1 MSKKTTDTFSYSTE
15 ELRVIKNKYRQI
27 LRYSDI
33 TDPEKKRKIRKAF
46 NFALDAHKG
55 MRRRSGE
62 PYILHPLEV
71 ALITAKDIGLKTT
84 SIVSALLHDVVED
97 TDYTIKDIEVM
108 FGKKVSRIVDG
119 LTKISGLFTQSES
132 LQAENFRKILL
143 TLADDVRVILIKL
156 SDRLHNMRTLESMPK
171 EKQLKISSET
181 SILYAPLAHRLGLYG
196 IKDELDDLVLKY
208 KNPDAYRIISQ
219 KLESSQIN
227 RTKFFT
233 SFISPIKK
241 SLNSE
246 GLKYKM
252 LQRNKSISSIW
263 NKMQTKK
270 VNFEH
275 VYDIFA
281 VRIILD
287 SGIKEEKLDCWK
299 TYSAITNIYFPKH
312 DRFRDWISFPKANG
326 YEALHTTVMSKS
338 GKWVEVQIR
347 SVRMDEIAEKGYAAH
362 WKYKG
367 KTKGQNIVRQGK
379 TEGGLDDW
387 LTKIRELLQNPDSD
401 ALDFLDDFKL
411 NLFSDEI
418 YVFTPKGEIRTMP
431 KKSRVIDFAYSI
443 HTDIGNT
450 SIGAKINNQLVP
462 LNHTLKSG
470 DQVEILT
477 SSKQTPKETWM
488 QWAYTARAKSQIKN
502 YFKAKRK
509 SIVLEGE
516 IILEDICKEFVIEYN
531 KSFLDSLIKFL
542 GIQNENELLYRIGL
556 NQINKDDIQNYL
568 KFKKDQSSWKKYLN
582 PFAILGKTNQAKDLS
597 LEIRE
602 KLEKKSNILLL
613 SKKYDNS
620 EISIAECCNPIPGDD
635 VIGFIDKNEDI
646 SIHRTTCSNAAELM
660 SRYGNNIVKTKW
672 REKGTLQVLTGI
684 KMYGNDKFG
693 LIKEIMSII
702 TDELGINIR
711 SFSINTD
718 NDLFD
723 GEAILY
729 VTSIEH
735 LNRVIK
741 QLQKVEGMSKVYR
754 ID

>member
-1 MSKKTTDTFSYSTE
+1 LNKKSTDKYSYSAE
-15 ELRVIKNKYRQI
+15 ELRVVKNKYRQI

-33 TDPEKKRKIRKAF
+33 KDPEKKRKIRKAF

-84 SIVSALLHDVVED
+84 SIISALLHDVVED
-97 TDYTIKDIEVM
+97 TDYTIKDIDVM
-108 FGKKVSRIVDG
+108 FGKKVSKIVDG

-143 TLADDVRVILIKL
+143 TLSDDVRVILIKL

-241 SLNSE
+241 SLNAE
-246 GLKYKM
+246 GLKYKI

-299 TYSAITNIYFPKH
+299 TYSVITNIYFPKH

-367 KTKGQNIVRQGK
+367 KTKGQSIARQGK

-477 SSKQTPKETWM
+477 SSKQTPKEIWM

-516 IILEDICKEFVIEYN
+516 IILEDICKEFSIEYN

-556 NQINKDDIQNYL
+556 KQINKDDIQNYL

-602 KLEKKSNILLL
+602 KLDKKSNILLL

-635 VIGFIDKNEDI
+635 VIGFIDKDENI

-672 REKGTLQVLTGI
+672 REKGTIQVLTGI

-718 NDLFD
+718 NDLFE

-735 LNRVIK
+735 LNHVIK
-741 QLQKVEGMSKVYR
+741 QLQKVDGMSKVYR

>member
-1 MSKKTTDTFSYSTE
+1 MSSKPKDTYGYSPE
-15 ELRVIKNKYRQI
+15 ELRIIKNKYRQI
-27 LRYSDI
+27 LRYSDVV
-33 TDPEKKRKIRKAF
+33 DSDKKRKIRKAF
-46 NFALDAHKG
+46 NFALQAHQG

-71 ALITAKDIGLKTT
+71 ALITTKDIGLKTT
-84 SIVSALLHDVVED
+84 SIISALLHDVVED
-97 TDYTIKDIEVM
+97 TDYTLKDIDVM
-108 FGKKVSRIVDG
+108 FGPKVTKIVDG
-119 LTKISGLFTQSES
+119 LTKISGLFSQSES

-181 SILYAPLAHRLGLYG
+181 NILYAPLAHRLGLYG
-196 IKDELDDLVLKY
+196 VKDELDDLVLKY

-227 RTKFFT
+227 RTRFFT

-241 SLNSE
+241 SLTAE
-246 GLKYKM
+246 GLKYKI

-270 VNFEH
+270 VDFER

-326 YEALHTTVMSKS
+326 YEALHTTVMSKV

-367 KTKGQNIVRQGK
+367 IGKNTTVVKQTKA
-379 TEGGLDDW
+379 EGGLDDW
-387 LTKIRELLQNPDSD
+387 LTKIRELLQNPNSD

-418 YVFTPKGEIRTMP
+418 YVFTPKGEIITMP
-431 KKSRVIDFAYSI
+431 KKSKVIDFAYAI
-443 HTDIGNT
+443 HTHIGNKA
-450 SIGAKINNQLVP
+450 IGAKINNQLVP
-462 LNHTLKSG
+462 LNHTLHSG

-477 SSKQTPKETWM
+477 SGKQNPKEVWM

-502 YFKAKRK
+502 YFKSKHK
-509 SIVLEGE
+509 SLVLEGE
-516 IILEDICKEFVIEYN
+516 IIIENYCKELSITYDRN
-531 KSFLDSLIKFL
+531 FLDSFIKFL
-542 GIQNENELLYRIGL
+542 GVKNENELHYRIGL
-556 NQINKDDIQNYL
+556 KQYDKEDLLSFL
-568 KFKKDQSSWKKYLN
+568 KFQKEQNSWKKYLN
-582 PFAILGKTNQAKDLS
+582 PFSMLGKANQTKDISNEL
-597 LEIRE
+597 RD
-602 KLEKKSNILLL
+602 KLANKANILLL

-620 EISIAECCNPIPGDD
+620 EINIAKCCNPIPGDD
-635 VIGFIDKNEDI
+635 VIGFIDKDENI
-646 SIHRTTCSNAAELM
+646 SIHRTTCSHASELM

-693 LIKEIMSII
+693 LIKEIISVI
-702 TDELGINIR
+702 TDDLEINIR
-711 SFSINTD
+711 SFSINTN

-723 GEAILY
+723 GEATLY
-729 VTSIEH
+729 ITSIAH
-735 LNRVIK
+735 LNNVIK
-741 QLQKVEGMSKVYR
+741 ELQKIEGMSKVYR